1 MELKLSIEMQQAL
14 GEKVDYAKE
23 NSCCICMT
31 DLYEGIQEMT
41 IDQVK
46 DVQRKIID
54 EMTKNPLKDDTIPVV
69 KLGKCSGMHFYHKE
83 CLQSQLD
90 NTTSKDHL
98 KCAACSIVYG
108 KQTGEMPPGSMRW
121 FIVGQSCPGYE
132 GHSTIQVD
140 YNIPSGMKENT
151 RY

>member
-1 MELKLSIEMQQAL
+1 VQGSQNTVRGTKISQLTQWLEVSPMELKLSIEMQQAM

-54 EMTKNPLKDDTIPVV
+54 EKTKNP
-69 KLGKCSGMHFYHKE
+69 
-83 CLQSQLD
+83 
-90 NTTSKDHL
+90 
-98 KCAACSIVYG
+98 
-108 KQTGEMPPGSMRW
+108 
-121 FIVGQSCPGYE
+121 
-132 GHSTIQVD
+132 
-140 YNIPSGMKENT
+140 
-151 RY
+151 